1 MSARTRVKICGI
13 TRRED
18 ALAAVA
24 AGADALGFV
33 FHRPS
38 PRWVEPDVA
47 RDIIAA
53 LPPFV
58 TAVGLFVDLPLDEV
72 RAITTRTGVDQ
83 LQFHGDESPAYC
95 AQAPRAYIKAVKVRP
110 GFELAAAERA
120 YTDARALLVDAW
132 HPELP
137 GGTGQTFDWHL
148 LRGAR
153 TLPLILAG
161 GLTAANVAAAIR
173 VVRPYAVDV
182 SGGVES
188 RKGIKD
194 PARMREFFAEVDTD
208 ERHA

>member
-13 TRRED
+13 TRPED

-24 AGADALGFV
+24 LGADALGFV

-47 RDIIAA
+47 RRIIAA

-58 TAVGLFVDLPLDEV
+58 TAVGLFVDLSLDEV
-72 RAITTRTGVDQ
+72 RNITAQTGLDL
-83 LQFHGDESPAYC
+83 LQFHGEEPPAYC
-95 AQAPRAYIKAVKVRP
+95 AAAPRAYVKAVRARP
-110 GFELAAAERA
+110 GFDLAASERA
-120 YTDARALLVDAW
+120 YPGARALLVDAW

-137 GGTGQTFDWHL
+137 GGTGRTFDWSL
-148 LRGAR
+148 LAGPRA
-153 TLPLILAG
+153 LPLILAG
-161 GLTAANVAAAIR
+161 GLTAANVASAIR
-173 VVRPYAVDV
+173 AVRPYAVDV

-188 RKGIKD
+188 HKGIKD